1 MQTAGHFTKTEVN
14 SQTCQHIQTVY
25 ETSHLFT
32 VQQEVIASWGYLYF
46 RQQRTDKKR
55 KCTYTKHYKPLRG
68 IRFQFVSWLELLYHE
83 FESYC
88 HCSMPQKVFIGSVRV
103 LLIYLHS
110 GSPPSPKLYLDFV
123 LGWWEYPGSK
133 HGETSMLWTFSNVLR
148 GSLSKHTVNV
158 CSSRTLILALTA
170 LSECLLGLEGLL
182 SWKLMLTLCRLLTL
196 QEGKTLINMPLI
208 GKDIPISFSLSLIEA
223 FL

>member
-88 HCSMPQKVFIGSVRV
+88 HCSMPQKVLIGSVRV

-133 HGETSMLWTFSNVLR
+133 HGETSMLWAKDDMYDSSGTYVTHNRSCWPLIKAKKKVNTVDILERHYNLNANLWTFVNVLR
-148 GSLSKHTVNV
+148 RSLSKQTVNV
-158 CSSRTLILALTA
+158 RSSRTLILALTA
-170 LSECLLGLEGLL
+170 LNEC
-182 SWKLMLTLCRLLTL
+182 
-196 QEGKTLINMPLI
+196 
-208 GKDIPISFSLSLIEA
+208 
-223 FL
+223 